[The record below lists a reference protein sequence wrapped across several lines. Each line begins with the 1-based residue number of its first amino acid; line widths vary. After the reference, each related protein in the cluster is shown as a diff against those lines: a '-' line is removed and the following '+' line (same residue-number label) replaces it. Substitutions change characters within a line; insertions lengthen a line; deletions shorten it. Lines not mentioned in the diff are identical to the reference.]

1 MTSKLGKQAVPGGA
15 KDFRALEKFPCF
27 PPREDMQNSLHLD
40 EPALQA
46 ALTEHLGNYD
56 TTIVLSEVPVRWTP
70 SQTRGHRV
78 PDLLVAFNVDRGQA
92 VFQQGYSISDLGKPP
107 DFVLEVASQSTR
119 NRDIGDKRRDYAN
132 FGIPEYWR
140 FDTTG
145 GRWYGVPLAGDRLM
159 GEEYS
164 LTELVELEP
173 GHIHGRS
180 NVLNLDLCS
189 HQGRLR
195 WYDPAEQR
203 YLMTYAEER
212 GARMAERQARLAEQH
227 ARLEAEVRA
236 DAAETRIRELE
247 EELKRREQS

>member
-15 KDFRALEKFPCF
+15 KDFHALEKFPHF

-40 EPALQA
+40 EPTLQA

-56 TTIVLSEVPVRWTP
+56 TTIVLSEIPVRRTP
-70 SQTRGHRV
+70 SQTRGHRI

-92 VFQQGYSISDLGKPP
+92 VFQMGYSISDLGKPP
-107 DFVLEVASQSTR
+107 DFVLEVASESTR
-119 NRDIGDKRRDYAN
+119 NRDLGDKRRDYAN

-140 FDTTG
+140 FDATG
-145 GRWYGVPLAGDRLM
+145 GRWYGAPLAGDRLA
-159 GEEYS
+159 GEEYRPI
-164 LTELVELEP
+164 ELVELEP

-180 NVLNLDLCS
+180 SVLNLDLCS

-195 WYDPAEQR
+195 WYDPAQQR

-212 GARMAERQARLAEQH
+212 RTRMIEREARVAEREARM
-227 ARLEAEVRA
+227 EAEVRA
-236 DAAETRIRELE
+236 DAAEARIRELE
-247 EELKRREQS
+247 EELKRREQN